1 MAVFFYQ
8 TQDGQADYGFSI
20 EYEHKEGWRIYIVFE
35 SPRRGNDGNPQFP
48 YQATAEDGRSY
59 VDWPPTL
66 DHLGDAK
73 EVAAFWAEIGEHHQ
87 AA

>member
-20 EYEHKEGWRIYIVFE
+20 EYKPKEGWRIYIVFQ
-35 SPRRGNDGNPQFP
+35 SLRRGSDENPQFP
-48 YQATAEDGRSY
+48 YRATGEDGRSY
-59 VDWPPTL
+59 VDWSTRL

-73 EVAAFWAEIGEHHQ
+73 EVAVFWSEIGGHHQ